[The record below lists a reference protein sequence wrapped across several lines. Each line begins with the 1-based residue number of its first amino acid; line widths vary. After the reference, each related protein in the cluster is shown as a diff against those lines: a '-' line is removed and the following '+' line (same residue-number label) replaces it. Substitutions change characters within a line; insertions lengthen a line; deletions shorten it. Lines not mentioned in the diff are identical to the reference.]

1 MVVDFKDN
9 STLDRYKLM
18 SNFIIPRPIAWIV
31 TKADVVN
38 IAPFSYFA
46 PISSDPPSLIV
57 SIGHKRDRT
66 PKDTLRNIREQKK
79 CVVSIIEDD
88 HLELLKLSSKE
99 LYRDVSEAEMFGIS
113 TSYIFDDFPPVP
125 DGVKVAFFC
134 ELIEEIDLKNSDTRP
149 LLLEIKYL
157 YHDENMEDF
166 KAVGRVGLGFCSS

>member
-1 MVVDFKDN
+1 MIVDFKDN
-9 STLDRYKLM
+9 SALDRYKLM

-99 LYRDVSEAEMFGIS
+99 LYRDVSEAEMFGIIKFDINLYLSSAELSLKS
-113 TSYIFDDFPPVP
+113 TIITLSFFAYI
-125 DGVKVAFFC
+125 
-134 ELIEEIDLKNSDTRP
+134 
-149 LLLEIKYL
+149 
-157 YHDENMEDF
+157 
-166 KAVGRVGLGFCSS
+166 